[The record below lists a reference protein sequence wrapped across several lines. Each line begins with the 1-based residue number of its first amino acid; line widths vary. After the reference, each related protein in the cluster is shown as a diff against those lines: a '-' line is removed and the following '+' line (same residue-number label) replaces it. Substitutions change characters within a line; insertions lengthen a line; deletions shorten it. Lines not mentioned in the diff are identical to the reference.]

1 MVGKE
6 VLRVQ
11 LVSTLKTDLFI
22 KKNREQP
29 PTPPEVS
36 AHFYFAAS
44 VRAVLVKETA
54 SLYLARCKEPCL
66 SYIFHSRVKFWLP
79 KSLLKAGITTVKP
92 AKWKNTDSV
101 LALTLNFS

>member
-44 VRAVLVKETA
+44 EQ
-54 SLYLARCKEPCL
+54 C
-66 SYIFHSRVKFWLP
+66 W
-79 KSLLKAGITTVKP
+79 
-92 AKWKNTDSV
+92 
-101 LALTLNFS
+101 